1 MVVVKSEAD
10 EWFGSYWDLWGVFFL
25 KNEKVHII
33 GYHLIFK
40 GKVIYKILYIILFII
55 VFIN

>member
-10 EWFGSYWDLWGVFFL
+10 EWFGSYWDLWGVFFF

-33 GYHLIFK
+33 GYYLFIK
-40 GKVIYKILYIILFII
+40 GKVIYKILYI
-55 VFIN
+55 